1 MIFSAEN
8 VENNK
13 LPASPQVRMGFWGG
27 QRREFEDNNCFFKEK
42 TVTEQLPAKKM
53 ETSVDPF
60 IIIDP
65 ESLEN
70 DKVSASPQVAMG
82 FWSQGRESEDTN
94 LFL

>member
-1 MIFSAEN
+1 
-8 VENNK
+8 
-13 LPASPQVRMGFWGG
+13 
-27 QRREFEDNNCFFKEK
+27 
-42 TVTEQLPAKKM
+42 M